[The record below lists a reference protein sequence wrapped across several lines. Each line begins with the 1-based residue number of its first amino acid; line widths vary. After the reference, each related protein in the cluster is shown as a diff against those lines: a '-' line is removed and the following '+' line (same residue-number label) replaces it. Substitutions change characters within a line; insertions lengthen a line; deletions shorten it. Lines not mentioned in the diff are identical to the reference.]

1 MSLRKLLPI
10 LIGVS
15 LLLAPALASTRTERV
30 KALEDKVAALET
42 QLAEMQAKLDK
53 QAADQAKISK
63 LEQRLAQLE
72 RQVRQNRARGGQAK
86 DPAKEKAAGAM
97 LTEIRQLAS
106 QGKPDEAKAKL
117 ALLDKQYAGTN
128 AARAASRLKAE
139 LAIVG
144 KPSPK
149 EWKIDKWF
157 QGEKDVALGAGKPT
171 LVVFWEVWCPHCR
184 REVPKMQRI
193 FENFHPKGLQ
203 VVGLTKVTK
212 SATDQKVKDF
222 IAQQKVTYPIAKEK
236 GDLSAY
242 FGVRGIPAAALLKDG
257 KVVWRGHPAGLTD
270 KMLQDLL

>member
-1 MSLRKLLPI
+1 MNLRKLLPV

-15 LLLAPALASTRTERV
+15 LLLAPTLASSRTERV
-30 KALEDKVAALET
+30 TALEDKVAALGA
-42 QLAEMQAKLDK
+42 QLAEMQTKLDK
-53 QAADQAKISK
+53 QAADQAKIAK

-72 RQVRQNRARGGQAK
+72 RQVRQNRGRAQAK

-97 LTEIRQLAS
+97 LTEARQFAS
-106 QGKPDEAKAKL
+106 QGKADEAKAKL
-117 ALLDKQYAGTN
+117 AQLNKQYAGTN
-128 AARAASRLKAE
+128 AARAAARLGAE

-157 QGEKDVALGAGKPT
+157 QGEKDVQLGAGKPT

-193 FENFHPKGLQ
+193 YESFHPKGLQ
-203 VVGLTKVTK
+203 VVGLTKITK
-212 SATDQKVKDF
+212 SATEQKVKDF
-222 IAQQKVTYPIAKEK
+222 IAQQKVTYPIAKEA
-236 GDLSAY
+236 GDLSGY